1 MIDIKQAAEKPCTYK
16 AHKRFQAMMKR
27 PYGINI
33 RALVEEEGGG
43 YIAYLPDFGVTCCSA
58 PGDTI
63 AEALEFLE
71 EVKVELFTIYIEDGK
86 EFPPVTYLKPLG
98 GNR

>member
-1 MIDIKQAAEKPCTYK
+1 MTDTKQLVKKPWE
-16 AHKRFQAMMKR
+16 R

-71 EVKVELFTIYIEDGK
+71 EVKVELFTIYIEDGR
-86 EFPPVTYLKPLG
+86 EFPAITYLG
-98 GNR
+98 H